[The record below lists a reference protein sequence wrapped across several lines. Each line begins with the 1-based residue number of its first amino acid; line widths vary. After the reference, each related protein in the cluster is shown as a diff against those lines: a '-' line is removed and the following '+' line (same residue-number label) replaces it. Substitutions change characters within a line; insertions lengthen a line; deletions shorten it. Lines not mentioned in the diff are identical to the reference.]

1 MSGKG
6 THPLNSKQVNVIVEP
21 VDKEYGEYAIPSYS
35 FLKSN
40 SKRVTISLRNM
51 SCQPVTLHKSMV
63 VARLSPVNVIPEKL
77 APKLELIKLASCQLK
92 LAKDQGLKINQ
103 LELESELI
111 QISNMNQ
118 ATRDRIDK
126 RFTKLDL
133 SGCSEWS
140 KEQQKMVRELII
152 KHHNIFAVEDN
163 ELG

>member
-1 MSGKG
+1 M
-6 THPLNSKQVNVIVEP
+6 EP
-21 VDKEYGEYAIPSYS
+21 IDEEYGEYAIPSYS

-40 SKRVTISLRNM
+40 SKQVTIGLRNM
-51 SCQPVTLHKSMV
+51 SCQPVTLHKGTV
-63 VARLSPVNVIPEKL
+63 VARLSPANVIPEKL
-77 APKLELIKLASCQLK
+77 APKLEPIKLASCQLE

-111 QISNMNQ
+111 QISKMNQ

-126 RFTKLDL
+126 LFTKLDL
-133 SGCSEWS
+133 SGCNEWS
-140 KEQQKMVRELII
+140 EEQQQMVRELII